1 MISPLVTLLLGIT
14 RAKPCEVLYPSPG
27 LLHSL
32 VPVKGGRG
40 GGASAAANSGV
51 PDRVFQRH
59 GCWKSATAMDG
70 YVEDSTDVK
79 LSVSKSLGL

>member
-1 MISPLVTLLLGIT
+1 MVLT
-14 RAKPCEVLYPSPG
+14 RS
-27 LLHSL
+27 SQ
-32 VPVKGGRG
+32 

-59 GCWKSATAMDG
+59 GRWKSATAKDW